1 MNAFSLLL
9 VFAVFSMLGIPAVYG
24 HGLGGEILPPI
35 FLEGRDVTLS
45 INVSPS
51 TFDKNDSE
59 RYITINL
66 NESKSQAIV
75 EHVTLEFELSK
86 EGKTIFKELFHD
98 DLGNLAIKIL
108 TNSGELQIQGDTAP
122 NVDAWMRTATKPVTI
137 SGPVFDSGGLYSYK
151 IRIITMDS
159 DNNFLENPPELKGA
173 ISLAERNTFEVTDI
187 KQNLKTINLISYFD
201 KIESFEYTSGKIFF
215 LMPFDWNQNFDQ
227 LSVVHE
233 EIQIPENFSE
243 FLHTKYEAKI
253 NGIMLDEESVTIDDY
268 SSKGRTVH
276 IVASKETL
284 QQIREQA
291 TIKSDSKMYFDLGP
305 SQKITLPLEA
315 VTPDLRYRI
324 FLSWEPETIH
334 SGQQVSFLLKIEE
347 LFKDKLPKEIRY
359 KVALSHEG
367 KTVLETPVLGS
378 TNSENSDKVSFQFS
392 PEDEGTFK
400 LDIFDIEEN
409 PLSKANFLIVVK
421 PQQSQ
426 QFPIRMES
434 TQPSGSGNGMYNVDL
449 TWFPNS
455 LGLGESEFVITFY
468 NKNTGLPVRGV
479 SYDFVLIQNGQ
490 EIHRKSGF
498 ANAGGTFENFVFVEG
513 ETGDLT
519 LRIEKIDGTEDFV
532 EIPIRV
538 APEFPFATSIL
549 LGILIFSTILISK
562 TKFVKYYLN

>member
-1 MNAFSLLL
+1 MSTIYLIFVFT
-9 VFAVFSMLGIPAVYG
+9 VFAIVGIPLVYG

-59 RYITINL
+59 RYITINI
-66 NESKSQAIV
+66 NESKSQAVV

-86 EGKTIFKELFHD
+86 DGKTIFKDLFHD

-108 TNSGELQIQGDTAP
+108 NSPGELQIKGYKAP
-122 NVDAWMRTATKPVTI
+122 SVDAWMRTATEPVTI

-159 DNNFLENPPELKGA
+159 DENFLDNPPELKGA
-173 ISLAERNTFEVTDI
+173 ISLAERNVFEVTDN
-187 KQNLKTINLISYFD
+187 KQTLKTINLISYFD
-201 KIESFEYTSGKIFF
+201 KIESFEYNSGKILFS
-215 LMPFDWNQNFDQ
+215 MPFDWNQNFDQ

-233 EIQIPENFSE
+233 EIQIPENFSD

-276 IVASKETL
+276 IVANKETL
-284 QQIREQA
+284 AQIREQA
-291 TIKSDSKMYFDLGP
+291 TVKSDSKMYFELGP
-305 SQKITLPLEA
+305 SQEITLPLEA
-315 VTPDLRYRI
+315 VTPDLRYRV

-334 SGQQVSFLLKIEE
+334 SGQHVTFLLKIEE
-347 LFKDKLPKEIRY
+347 LFTDKLPKEIRY
-359 KVALSHEG
+359 RVVLSHEG
-367 KTVLETPVLGS
+367 KTVLESPVLGS
-378 TNSENSDKVSFQFS
+378 ANSETSDKVSFQFS
-392 PEDEGTFK
+392 AEDEGTFK
-400 LDIFDIEEN
+400 LDIFDIEGN
-409 PLSKANFLIVVK
+409 PLSKANFLLVVK

-434 TQPSGSGNGMYNVDL
+434 TQTSGSGNGMFNVDL

-455 LGLGESEFVITFY
+455 LELGESEFVITFY
-468 NKNTGLPVRGV
+468 DKNTGLPVRGV
-479 SYDFVLIQNGQ
+479 SYDFVLIHDGQ

-519 LRIEKIDGTEDFV
+519 LRIEKINGTKEFV
-532 EIPIRV
+532 EIPIHV
-538 APEFPFATSIL
+538 APEFSLAIPIL
-549 LGILIFSTILISK
+549 LGVLIFSTVLISR
-562 TKFVKYYLN
+562 TKFVNFYLK